1 MSDLFGNHI
10 VGFPTRR
17 LIFCSII
24 YLIICRTKMI
34 EIAQLTSSRDSQVL
48 IVFFRLIIEHS
59 MQFVLMTTLIINALT
74 AHCEVENIFVDA
86 AFFLKAISI

>member
-1 MSDLFGNHI
+1 M
-10 VGFPTRR
+10 
-17 LIFCSII
+17 
-24 YLIICRTKMI
+24 
-34 EIAQLTSSRDSQVL
+34 EIALLTALLTSSRDSRVL

-86 AFFLKAISI
+86 AFFLKAISIKVTYECLCRKKLHKVTRTKR